1 MPTRWSHFWF
11 VADHLYVCLYLLTGP
26 VQKIGSATKQPRKQL
41 QEEES
46 LEGSITVERSADG
59 GVTLKWSCTS
69 RNILSLLRDISKR
82 QLNTTGADQSSNA
95 QPCPP
100 IHYSGLDSELKQDKF
115 GLRNLSHG
123 GDGIMKTQD
132 GDEINSHEKT
142 GDDSCKTIELNSA
155 EALARLD
162 FREIKHSRLNDTGDS
177 LCEMS
182 LNVLVGDIASDIPQE
197 DMSLLTKEVADEGE
211 NVEAFQSSEGSPAN
225 KCHLRA
231 NEEYEFSYLQA
242 PFINPRLFQ
251 ASCLNDPSFLSDS
264 STQLL
269 NSTNYIV
276 VAVLPLL
283 AYVYNRTS
291 EEWRTLLFSRAVK
304 CCCICNGKCCV

>member
-1 MPTRWSHFWF
+1 M
-11 VADHLYVCLYLLTGP
+11 
-26 VQKIGSATKQPRKQL
+26 
-41 QEEES
+41 
-46 LEGSITVERSADG
+46 EGSIAVERSADG
-59 GVTLKWSCTS
+59 GVTLRWRRIS

-82 QLNTTGADQSSNA
+82 QLNNTGADQSSNA
-95 QPCPP
+95 QLCPP
-100 IHYSGLDSELKQDKF
+100 MHYSGFDSELKQDEF
-115 GLRNLSHG
+115 GLRNLSHS

-132 GDEINSHEKT
+132 SDEISSHGKT
-142 GDDSCKTIELNSA
+142 VDDSCKTIEVNSA

-162 FREIKHSRLNDTGDS
+162 FREIKHSRSNDTGDS
-177 LCEMS
+177 LC
-182 LNVLVGDIASDIPQE
+182 DIASDIPQE

-225 KCHLRA
+225 KCHFRA
-231 NEEYEFSYLQA
+231 NKEYEFSYLQA
-242 PFINPRLFQ
+242 PFVNPRLFQ
-251 ASCLNDPSFLSDS
+251 GSCLNDPSFLSDS

-283 AYVYNRTS
+283 AYVYHRTS

-304 CCCICNGKCCV
+304 CCCIFNGKCCV

>member
-1 MPTRWSHFWF
+1 M
-11 VADHLYVCLYLLTGP
+11 
-26 VQKIGSATKQPRKQL
+26 
-41 QEEES
+41 
-46 LEGSITVERSADG
+46 EGSITVERSADG
-59 GVTLKWSCTS
+59 GVTLKWRRTS

-82 QLNTTGADQSSNA
+82 QLNNTGADQSSNT
-95 QPCPP
+95 QLCPP
-100 IHYSGLDSELKQDKF
+100 IHYSGLDSELKPDKF
-115 GLRNLSHG
+115 GLRNLSHS
-123 GDGIMKTQD
+123 GDGTMKTQD
-132 GDEINSHEKT
+132 RDEINSHGKT

-162 FREIKHSRLNDTGDS
+162 FREIKHSLLNDTGDS

-197 DMSLLTKEVADEGE
+197 DMSLLTREVADEGE
-211 NVEAFQSSEGSPAN
+211 NVEAFPSSEGSPAN
-225 KCHLRA
+225 KCHFRA
-231 NEEYEFSYLQA
+231 NEEYVPCLDPTLKASDEFSYLQA

-251 ASCLNDPSFLSDS
+251 GSCLKDPSFLSDS

-283 AYVYNRTS
+283 AYVYHRTS
-291 EEWRTLLFSRAVK
+291 EEWRTLLFSLAVK
-304 CCCICNGKCCV
+304 CCCISNGKCCV

>member
-1 MPTRWSHFWF
+1 M
-11 VADHLYVCLYLLTGP
+11 
-26 VQKIGSATKQPRKQL
+26 
-41 QEEES
+41 
-46 LEGSITVERSADG
+46 
-59 GVTLKWSCTS
+59 
-69 RNILSLLRDISKR
+69 
-82 QLNTTGADQSSNA
+82 
-95 QPCPP
+95 
-100 IHYSGLDSELKQDKF
+100 HYSGFDSELKQDEF
-115 GLRNLSHG
+115 GLRNLSHS
-123 GDGIMKTQD
+123 GDGIMKTKD
-132 GDEINSHEKT
+132 SDEISSHGKT
-142 GDDSCKTIELNSA
+142 VDDSCKTIEVNSA

-197 DMSLLTKEVADEGE
+197 DMSLLTKEVADEGQ
-211 NVEAFQSSEGSPAN
+211 NVEAFPSSEGSPTN
-225 KCHLRA
+225 KCHFRT
-231 NEEYEFSYLQA
+231 NKEYVPCMDRTLKASDEFSFVQA
-242 PFINPRLFQ
+242 PFINPKLFQ
-251 ASCLNDPSFLSDS
+251 GSCSNDPSFLSDS

>member
-1 MPTRWSHFWF
+1 M
-11 VADHLYVCLYLLTGP
+11 
-26 VQKIGSATKQPRKQL
+26 
-41 QEEES
+41 
-46 LEGSITVERSADG
+46 EGSIVVERSADG
-59 GVTLKWSCTS
+59 GVTLRWRRIS

-82 QLNTTGADQSSNA
+82 QLNNSGADPSFNA
-95 QPCPP
+95 QLCPS
-100 IHYSGLDSELKQDKF
+100 IHYGGFDSELKPDKF
-115 GLRNLSHG
+115 GLRNLSHS

-132 GDEINSHEKT
+132 GDYSHGKT
-142 GDDSCKTIELNSA
+142 VDDSCKTIELNSA

-162 FREIKHSRLNDTGDS
+162 FREIKHSRLNDTEHS

-211 NVEAFQSSEGSPAN
+211 NVEAFPSSEGSPAN
-225 KCHLRA
+225 KCHFRA
-231 NEEYEFSYLQA
+231 NEEYVPCLDPALKAPDEFSYLQA

-251 ASCLNDPSFLSDS
+251 GSCLKDPSFLSDS

-283 AYVYNRTS
+283 AYVYHRTS

-304 CCCICNGKCCV
+304 CCCISNGKCCV

>member
-1 MPTRWSHFWF
+1 M
-11 VADHLYVCLYLLTGP
+11 
-26 VQKIGSATKQPRKQL
+26 
-41 QEEES
+41 
-46 LEGSITVERSADG
+46 EGSIVVERSADG
-59 GVTLKWSCTS
+59 GVTLKWRRTT
-69 RNILSLLRDISKR
+69 RNILPLLRDISKR
-82 QLNTTGADQSSNA
+82 KLNNTGADQSSNA
-95 QPCPP
+95 PLCPP
-100 IHYSGLDSELKQDKF
+100 IHYSGFDSETKQDKF
-115 GLRNLSHG
+115 GLRNLSHS
-123 GDGIMKTQD
+123 GDGVMKTQD
-132 GDEINSHEKT
+132 GDEINSHGKT
-142 GDDSCKTIELNSA
+142 VDDSCKTIELNSA

-162 FREIKHSRLNDTGDS
+162 FREIKHSRLNDTEDS

-197 DMSLLTKEVADEGE
+197 DMSLLTKEVTDEGE
-211 NVEAFQSSEGSPAN
+211 NVKAFQSSEGSPAN
-225 KCHLRA
+225 KCHFRA

-251 ASCLNDPSFLSDS
+251 GSCLNDPSFLSDS

-283 AYVYNRTS
+283 AYVYHRTS

-304 CCCICNGKCCV
+304 CCCISNGKCCV

>member
-1 MPTRWSHFWF
+1 
-11 VADHLYVCLYLLTGP
+11 
-26 VQKIGSATKQPRKQL
+26 
-41 QEEES
+41 
-46 LEGSITVERSADG
+46 
-59 GVTLKWSCTS
+59 
-69 RNILSLLRDISKR
+69 
-82 QLNTTGADQSSNA
+82 
-95 QPCPP
+95 
-100 IHYSGLDSELKQDKF
+100 
-115 GLRNLSHG
+115 
-123 GDGIMKTQD
+123 MKTQD

-162 FREIKHSRLNDTGDS
+162 FREIKHSRLNDTEDS

-197 DMSLLTKEVADEGE
+197 DMSLLTKEVADEGQ
-211 NVEAFQSSEGSPAN
+211 NVEAFPSSEGSPTN
-225 KCHLRA
+225 KCHFRT
-231 NEEYEFSYLQA
+231 NKEYVPCMDRTLKASDEFSFVQA
-242 PFINPRLFQ
+242 PFINPKLFQ
-251 ASCLNDPSFLSDS
+251 GSCSNDPSFLSDS

-283 AYVYNRTS
+283 AYVYNRTG

-304 CCCICNGKCCV
+304 CCCVCNGKCCV

>member
-1 MPTRWSHFWF
+1 M
-11 VADHLYVCLYLLTGP
+11 
-26 VQKIGSATKQPRKQL
+26 
-41 QEEES
+41 
-46 LEGSITVERSADG
+46 EGSIVVECSADG
-59 GVTLKWSCTS
+59 GVTLKWRRTS
-69 RNILSLLRDISKR
+69 RNILPLLRDISKS
-82 QLNTTGADQSSNA
+82 QLNNSGADPSFNA
-95 QPCPP
+95 QLCPA
-100 IHYSGLDSELKQDKF
+100 IHYGGFDSELKPDKF
-115 GLRNLSHG
+115 GLRNLSHS

-132 GDEINSHEKT
+132 GDNSHGKT
-142 GDDSCKTIELNSA
+142 VDDSCKTIELNSA

-162 FREIKHSRLNDTGDS
+162 FREIKHSRLNDTEHS

-225 KCHLRA
+225 KCHFRA

-242 PFINPRLFQ
+242 PFVNPRLFQ
-251 ASCLNDPSFLSDS
+251 GSCLNDPSFLSDS

-283 AYVYNRTS
+283 AYVYHRTS

-304 CCCICNGKCCV
+304 YCCISNGKCCV